1 MSQYKLIACDLD
13 GTLYNSKTQIS
24 PQNLAAINA
33 LTSRGV
39 LFVPASGRTLSEMPT
54 ELLQNPDIRYYIYSN
69 GAAAIDTKTGKKI
82 LMCMSQS
89 TTGRV
94 LDTLYNFKTHI
105 TLRHDGMCYIDAGF
119 QKPSD
124 ISFYNVHEVHHR
136 VISEFG
142 ILKDDFRQFVYSL
155 DDVEVMSVFFQ
166 SKAEMDECKRQLNS
180 IDGIIVADSWPYNL
194 EIFSTR
200 AGKGAALTALAGSLG
215 IDIKSTVGVGDSG
228 NDMTLVCD
236 AGLGLAV
243 DNASDAL
250 KAVADRIICSNEQH
264 AVKYILNSIIGED

>member
-1 MSQYKLIACDLD
+1 MDLD

-24 PQNLAAINA
+24 PQNLEAIDK
-33 LTSRGV
+33 LTKRGV
-39 LFVPASGRTLSEMPT
+39 LFVPASGRTMSEMPT
-54 ELLQNPDIRYYIYSN
+54 ELLDNPDIRYYIYSN
-69 GAAAIDTKTGKKI
+69 GAAAIDTKTGEKI

-89 TTGRV
+89 TTGKV
-94 LDTLYNFKTHI
+94 LDTLYSYKTHV
-105 TLRHDGMCYIDAGF
+105 TLRHEGVCYIDADY

-166 SKAEMDECKRQLNS
+166 SEAELNDCKRQLNK
-180 IDGIIVADSWPYNL
+180 IDGIVVADSWPYNL

-200 AGKGAALTALAGSLG
+200 AGKGAALAELASKLG
-215 IDIKSTVGVGDSG
+215 IDIKNTIGIGDSG
-228 NDMTLVCD
+228 NDMTLVAN

-250 KAVADRIICSNEQH
+250 KAVCDRVVCSNEEH
-264 AVKYILNSIIGED
+264 AVRYILENLF